1 MTLKNRILI
10 ITWHSE
16 KILISSRCIIG
27 LMASLDRKSWRVPS
41 VCFLFLLLLQYLTG
55 IPIAIKENTPMA
67 WGYQNYEVSGLL
79 KLTCYKNLTTHLLTI
94 LDLPYILVCKDK
106 FTLQIRKLCR
116 DSQQGEKLRFPFPVG
131 FKILIIF
138 FLIWIIIVL
147 IY

>member
-1 MTLKNRILI
+1 MNLKTEFWWWPDIVK
-10 ITWHSE
+10 
-16 KILISSRCIIG
+16 KILSSSRCVCG
-27 LMASLDRKSWRVPS
+27 FMASLDQKSWMVSS
-41 VCFLFLLLLQYLTG
+41 VCFLFLLLLHYLTG

-131 FKILIIF
+131 F
-138 FLIWIIIVL
+138 
-147 IY
+147 